1 MVGFGKSPAKSSN
14 AARYV
19 YDSPDPRKAEF
30 IGRWKDEELDPDP
43 SVGAD
48 ARNRCVALSQNNKND
63 YPPFDRIIKPADLI
77 TDNEGKLIGYA
88 FRYR

>member
-1 MVGFGKSPAKSSN
+1 MVGFGKSPAKSGN
-14 AARYV
+14 VARYV

-30 IGRWKDEELDPDP
+30 IGIWKDGKLNTNITKDK
-43 SVGAD
+43 
-48 ARNRCVALSQNNKND
+48 CVALSKNNKND
-63 YPPFDRIIKPADLI
+63 YPSFNRIIKPADAI